1 MTKQGK
7 TAEEGRL
14 DETRVKGMPW
24 KQWGPYLSER
34 QWGTVRE
41 DYSDNGD
48 AWNYFTHDQARSR
61 AYHWGED
68 GLAGFS
74 DDHQRLCFAIA
85 LWNGK
90 DPIIK
95 ERLFG
100 LTNSEGNHGEDV
112 KEYYYYLD
120 STPTHSYM
128 KYLYKYPQN
137 AYPYSDLVETN
148 RRRGRNDPEY
158 ELLDTG
164 IFNEDRYF
172 DVFVEY
178 AKATPTDTLIQIT
191 VANRGPGAAP
201 LHVLPTLWF
210 RNTWTWWPEQPK
222 PSMREVPGAA
232 GVGRI
237 CASHSNLGDY
247 TLRCEGNPPLLFTEN
262 DTNNERIFGTHNSSR
277 YVKDAINSYL
287 VAGRFDAVNP
297 SRNGTKAAAHY
308 QVNVAGGGEA
318 AIRLRLTNGTV
329 AEPFGSQFNQITN
342 LRRREADEFYQTETP
357 PGIGDDAA
365 NILRQAYAGML
376 WSKQYFFLD
385 ANKWLEEHGADPLQP
400 TTRQVRNREWFHMVS
415 DDIFSMPEKWEYPWF
430 AAWDLAFHALALSMV
445 RH

>member
-1 MTKQGK
+1 
-7 TAEEGRL
+7 
-14 DETRVKGMPW
+14 
-24 KQWGPYLSER
+24 
-34 QWGTVRE
+34 
-41 DYSDNGD
+41 
-48 AWNYFTHDQARSR
+48 
-61 AYHWGED
+61 
-68 GLAGFS
+68 
-74 DDHQRLCFAIA
+74 
-85 LWNGK
+85 
-90 DPIIK
+90 
-95 ERLFG
+95 LFG

-112 KEYYYYLD
+112 KEYYYYYLD

-164 IFNEDRYF
+164 ILNEDRYF

-191 VANRGPGAAP
+191 MANRGPGAAP